1 MRSNTHGASRVSND
15 VKRSLSRIISELKD
29 PRIGMM
35 TSVTRCEVTRDLKEC
50 KAYISV
56 LGNVEETMEG
66 LESAKGFIRKSLAS
80 SLNLR
85 NTPELHFVPDTSIA
99 YGVEM
104 SRRIDEVIAHDQ
116 EQHTEADNELPD
128 EE

>member
-29 PRIGMM
+29 PRVGLM
-35 TSVTRCEVTRDLKEC
+35 TSVTRCEVTKDLKEC

-56 LGNVEETMEG
+56 LGNVEETMQG

-99 YGVEM
+99 YGVDM
-104 SRRIDEVIAHDQ
+104 SKKIDEVIARDQ
-116 EQHTEADNELPD
+116 ELHVEDSEELPD

>member
-29 PRIGMM
+29 PRIALM

-50 KAYISV
+50 KCYISV
-56 LGNVEETMEG
+56 LGDDEATMKG
-66 LESAKGFIRKSLAS
+66 LENAKGYIRKQLAV

-85 NTPELHFVPDTSIA
+85 NTPEIRFIADHSIA

-104 SRRIDEVIAHDQ
+104 SKRIEEVMAQDRK
-116 EQHTEADNELPD
+116 ND

>member
-29 PRIGMM
+29 PRIGLM
-35 TSVTRCEVTRDLKEC
+35 TSVTRCEVTKDLKEC
-50 KAYISV
+50 KVYISV
-56 LGNVEETMEG
+56 LGNAEETMQG

-85 NTPELHFVPDTSIA
+85 NTPELHFVRDSSIA
-99 YGVEM
+99 YGVDM
-104 SRRIDEVIAHDQ
+104 SRKIDEVIAKDQ
-116 EQHTEADNELPD
+116 EQHVETDEGLPD